1 MQTTAGATSLKL
13 LLDTNAFIALE
24 PTSTEI
30 EPGLHHG
37 AELARLATDGGHQLY
52 LHQDTRQDFA
62 RDPDAA
68 RRRARLALVGKYLV
82 LSSVPRSTV
91 ADLVARLGLPAPPEP
106 DSNHAVDLEM
116 LAAVE
121 AAAVDYL
128 VTDDGQLRRRARR
141 AGLAENVLP
150 LAEAVQLLRDLTLRP
165 LRPPPAVEHVASYQL
180 DPADPIFDSLR
191 QDYAPD
197 FDRWFADLRKQHRP
211 AWYIA
216 HDDGRYA
223 GVMIVKDETDRLPY
237 GLTGSVLKLST
248 FKVTEDAHGRRYG
261 ELLLKTLFLNAHSRD
276 YDSIYVTVFDKH
288 ATLIELLTA
297 FGFRDHGESD
307 RGERVLVKR
316 RRPEGI
322 EGISDP
328 LGFHIAYGPPAI
340 DPQAPIFVV
349 PVEPRWH
356 DLLFPEYVAQQ
367 SLFSGE
373 HPFGN
378 ALRKAYLC
386 NAPTRQI
393 GTGATLLFYRSHNLS
408 AITAVGVVEQVLE
421 SRDPEEIARLVGR
434 RTVYTLD
441 EIAEKCR
448 AARPVLTILFRQDRL
463 LEQPWP
469 RRDLDAAGV
478 LNRHP
483 QSITEVHRE
492 EGRRWLQERLNGS
505 R

>member
-1 MQTTAGATSLKL
+1 
-13 LLDTNAFIALE
+13 
-24 PTSTEI
+24 
-30 EPGLHHG
+30 
-37 AELARLATDGGHQLY
+37 
-52 LHQDTRQDFA
+52 
-62 RDPDAA
+62 
-68 RRRARLALVGKYLV
+68 
-82 LSSVPRSTV
+82 
-91 ADLVARLGLPAPPEP
+91 
-106 DSNHAVDLEM
+106 
-116 LAAVE
+116 
-121 AAAVDYL
+121 
-128 VTDDGQLRRRARR
+128 
-141 AGLAENVLP
+141 
-150 LAEAVQLLRDLTLRP
+150 
-165 LRPPPAVEHVASYQL
+165 
-180 DPADPIFDSLR
+180 
-191 QDYAPD
+191 
-197 FDRWFADLRKQHRP
+197 
-211 AWYIA
+211 
-216 HDDGRYA
+216 
-223 GVMIVKDETDRLPY
+223 MIVKDETDRPY
-237 GLTGSVLKLST
+237 GLPGNVLKLST
-248 FKVTEDAHGRRYG
+248 FKVTDEAHGRRYG
-261 ELLLKTLFLNAHSRD
+261 ELLLKTLFAHAHHHGHD
-276 YDSIYVTVFDKH
+276 AIYVTVFDKH

-307 RGERVLVKR
+307 LGERVLVKR
-316 RRPEGI
+316 RRPGGLEGI
-322 EGISDP
+322 TDP
-328 LGFHIAYGPPAI
+328 LDFHIAYGPPAI
-340 DPQAPIFVV
+340 DPRAPHFMV

-386 NAPTRQI
+386 NAPTRQL
-393 GTGATLLFYRSHNLS
+393 GPGATLFFYRSHNLP
-408 AITAVGVVEQVLE
+408 AVTAVGVVEQVLE

-448 AARPVLTILFRQDRL
+448 VARPVLAILFRQDRL

>member
-1 MQTTAGATSLKL
+1 MQLTAGAISLKL

-24 PTSTEI
+24 PASTAI
-30 EPGLHHG
+30 EPGLQHG
-37 AELARLATDGGHQLY
+37 AELARLAADGGHQLY
-52 LHQDTRQDFA
+52 LHQDTRRDFA

-68 RRRARLALVGKYLV
+68 RRRARLALAGKYPL
-82 LSSVPRSTV
+82 LSGVPRSTV

-106 DSNHAVDLEM
+106 GSNHAVDLEL

-121 AAAVDYL
+121 AAAADYL
-128 VTDDGQLRRRARR
+128 VTNDDQLRRRARR

-191 QDYAPD
+191 QDYAPN
-197 FDRWFADLRKQHRP
+197 FDRWFADVRKQHRP

-223 GVMIVKDETDRLPY
+223 GVMIVKDETDHPY
-237 GLTGSVLKLST
+237 GLPGNILKLST
-248 FKVTEDAHGRRYG
+248 FKVTDEAHGRRYG
-261 ELLLKTLFLNAHSRD
+261 ELLLKTLFLYAHHREHD
-276 YDSIYVTVFDKH
+276 AIYVTVFDKH

-297 FGFRDHGESD
+297 FGFRDHGESKL
-307 RGERVLVKR
+307 RERVLVKD
-316 RRPEGI
+316 RRPGSLEGA
-322 EGISDP
+322 GDP
-328 LGFHIAYGPPAI
+328 LDFHITYGPPAI
-340 DPQAPIFVV
+340 DTCAPFFVV
-349 PVEPRWH
+349 PVEPKWH
-356 DLLFPEYVAQQ
+356 DLLFPEYVIQQ
-367 SLFSGE
+367 SLFTGE

-386 NAPTRQI
+386 NAASRQVRP
-393 GTGATLLFYRSHNLS
+393 GATLLFYRSHNLS
-408 AITAVGVVEQVLE
+408 AVTAVGVVEEVLE

-434 RTVYTLD
+434 RTVYTLHD
-441 EIAEKCR
+441 IGEKCR
-448 AARPVLTILFRQDRL
+448 SARPALAILFRQDRL
-463 LEQPWP
+463 LEPAWP
-469 RRDLDAAGV
+469 RRELDAAGV
-478 LNRHP
+478 LNGHP

-492 EGRRWLQERLNGS
+492 EGRRWLQQRLNEQ